1 MNIVLVDDD
10 IEFSNKLKVD
20 VKLYFKQL
28 DENINFIVL
37 NDSFDTIKDIDQIDL
52 IFLDVDLNFEMNG
65 IDIGA
70 YLKSKFPKIIIV
82 FVSMHEDFVFPALSI
97 GFFQFIRKTKYDF
110 DIVKVLKQIE
120 DYLKENGKLAWHREQ
135 TCYTI
140 MESKLSTTM
149 KEVYEKQIR
158 SAA

>member
-52 IFLDVDLNFEMNG
+52 IFLDVD
-65 IDIGA
+65 
-70 YLKSKFPKIIIV
+70 
-82 FVSMHEDFVFPALSI
+82 
-97 GFFQFIRKTKYDF
+97 
-110 DIVKVLKQIE
+110 
-120 DYLKENGKLAWHREQ
+120 
-135 TCYTI
+135 
-140 MESKLSTTM
+140 
-149 KEVYEKQIR
+149 
-158 SAA
+158 

>member
-52 IFLDVDLNFEMNG
+52 IFLDVDW
-65 IDIGA
+65 I
-70 YLKSKFPKIIIV
+70 LKWMGLI
-82 FVSMHEDFVFPALSI
+82 
-97 GFFQFIRKTKYDF
+97 
-110 DIVKVLKQIE
+110 
-120 DYLKENGKLAWHREQ
+120 
-135 TCYTI
+135 
-140 MESKLSTTM
+140 
-149 KEVYEKQIR
+149 
-158 SAA
+158 

>member
-70 YLKSKFPKIIIV
+70 S
-82 FVSMHEDFVFPALSI
+82 
-97 GFFQFIRKTKYDF
+97 
-110 DIVKVLKQIE
+110 
-120 DYLKENGKLAWHREQ
+120 
-135 TCYTI
+135 
-140 MESKLSTTM
+140 
-149 KEVYEKQIR
+149 
-158 SAA
+158 

>member
-52 IFLDVDLNFEMNG
+52 IFLDVDLN
-65 IDIGA
+65 
-70 YLKSKFPKIIIV
+70 LK
-82 FVSMHEDFVFPALSI
+82 
-97 GFFQFIRKTKYDF
+97 
-110 DIVKVLKQIE
+110 
-120 DYLKENGKLAWHREQ
+120 
-135 TCYTI
+135 
-140 MESKLSTTM
+140 
-149 KEVYEKQIR
+149 
-158 SAA
+158 

>member
-70 YLKSKFPKIIIV
+70 YLKE
-82 FVSMHEDFVFPALSI
+82 HL
-97 GFFQFIRKTKYDF
+97 GFLDSCADKT
-110 DIVKVLKQIE
+110 V
-120 DYLKENGKLAWHREQ
+120 
-135 TCYTI
+135 
-140 MESKLSTTM
+140 
-149 KEVYEKQIR
+149 
-158 SAA
+158 